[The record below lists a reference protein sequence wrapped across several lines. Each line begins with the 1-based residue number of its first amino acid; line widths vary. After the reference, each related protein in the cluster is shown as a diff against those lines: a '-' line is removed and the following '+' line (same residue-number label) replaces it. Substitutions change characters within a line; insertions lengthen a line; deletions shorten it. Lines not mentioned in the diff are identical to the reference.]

1 MFPKQSTRS
10 LLRQRLRDLRDTLRR
25 VPFARPRAGQ
35 PDSMPVRITERHVFK
50 PSPTLENKKA
60 NLREAAR
67 RINAVTVLP
76 GEVFSFWHTVGNP
89 NDSKRFR
96 EGRSIHA
103 GKPTRDMGGGLCQAS
118 GLLHHVALL
127 GHLTVLERYGHSV
140 DLYTDE
146 TRFAPLGTDATVFF
160 GYKNLRLRNNL
171 NHPIKFRL
179 TILEDALQAELLTD
193 APLERDTLRTR
204 LTVEPDGTKDV
215 TILISDSRPLCH
227 TRYFP
232 LP

>member
-76 GEVFSFWHTVGNP
+76 GEVFSFWHTV
-89 NDSKRFR
+89 
-96 EGRSIHA
+96 A
-103 GKPTRDMGGGLCQAS
+103 T
-118 GLLHHVALL
+118 
-127 GHLTVLERYGHSV
+127 LT
-140 DLYTDE
+140 T
-146 TRFAPLGTDATVFF
+146 A
-160 GYKNLRLRNNL
+160 
-171 NHPIKFRL
+171 
-179 TILEDALQAELLTD
+179 
-193 APLERDTLRTR
+193 
-204 LTVEPDGTKDV
+204 
-215 TILISDSRPLCH
+215 SDSAKGEASTPANPHAVWAAACARLQVCYTTWRFSATSPFWNATAILH
-227 TRYFP
+227 R
-232 LP
+232 